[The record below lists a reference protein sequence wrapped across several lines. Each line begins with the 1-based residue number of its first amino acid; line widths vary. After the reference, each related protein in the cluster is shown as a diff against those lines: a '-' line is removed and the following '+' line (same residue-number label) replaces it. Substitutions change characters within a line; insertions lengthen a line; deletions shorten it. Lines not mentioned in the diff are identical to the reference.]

1 MITQGLAFNSNIY
14 NFFAFFT
21 AEQLEVNQGGGSRLL
36 EKALGP
42 DTPRTPNTRE
52 AFSLVEEFRI

>member
-14 NFFAFFT
+14 NFFAFVT

-36 EKALGP
+36 EK
-42 DTPRTPNTRE
+42 T
-52 AFSLVEEFRI
+52 

>member
-14 NFFAFFT
+14 NFFASFT

-36 EKALGP
+36 EKTLGP
-42 DTPRTPNTRE
+42 DVSRPPTAGE